1 MGRPP
6 AVKPYLAKPGPWLVA
21 HRGGSLLSPENTLV
35 AFDRAVALG
44 ADAIETDVHLTRDGV
59 VVVFHDDET
68 SRLTGRPGTL
78 EERTLAEVRALDPAF
93 GFTLDGGRSFPFRE
107 QRFAIPTLWEALQAL
122 PTIPLIIE
130 LKSVEV
136 AAPALAVLRETDNL
150 HRVLIGS
157 FLDEALIPFQRA
169 GVPVSPGSGTLTRL
183 LMSATFMGVSL
194 IASDSEPYDDA
205 RSTEDHQ
212 SRARTS
218 SFPFQA
224 LCIPRFHHLVPLP
237 VRGFAQTLR
246 DAGGPTHIW
255 TINDPARAAK
265 LWRSGINGIISDDP
279 ALMLRTRETLQ

>member
-1 MGRPP
+1 MQSLLYAAELGVD
-6 AVKPYLAKPGPWLVA
+6 ALEFDIHLAK
-21 HRGGSLLSPENTLV
+21 
-35 AFDRAVALG
+35 
-44 ADAIETDVHLTRDGV
+44 DGV
-59 VVVFHDDET
+59 PVVHHDA
-68 SRLTGRPGTL
+68 TL
-78 EERTLAEVRALDPAF
+78 ERTTDGRGPIRERSSLELGRLSASQH
-93 GFTLDGGRSFPFRE
+93 FTPDGGRSFPFRE
-107 QRFAIPTLWEALQAL
+107 QRFAIPTLWEVLQAL
-122 PTIPLIIE
+122 PTTPLIIE

-237 VRGFAQTLR
+237 VRGFAQMMR